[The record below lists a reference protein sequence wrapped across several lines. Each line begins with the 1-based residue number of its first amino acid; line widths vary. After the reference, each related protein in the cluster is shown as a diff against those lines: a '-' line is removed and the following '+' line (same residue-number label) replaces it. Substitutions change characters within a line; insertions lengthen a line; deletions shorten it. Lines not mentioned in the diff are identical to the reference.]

1 MDEKKKKICGEA
13 VREIIKI
20 FATKGL
26 NHKEVQSVLLAT
38 AGHLKSV
45 TDRIHVEDTS
55 AEINTNFINYHF

>member
-1 MDEKKKKICGEA
+1 MEEKGKCGEA

-26 NHKEVQSVLLAT
+26 NHKEAQSVLSAT